1 MSTFLPRET
10 QTPSPDPRPSP
21 LLEALLAFSPQM
33 PLTRRV
39 ISVESSPSAG
49 PAGGLPLSP
58 NE

>member
-1 MSTFLPRET
+1 MSTFSQPRP
-10 QTPSPDPRPSP
+10 QTPGLPSP
-21 LLEALLAFSPQM
+21 LLEALLAFNLKV